1 MKKLQVNRL
10 LVAGWIMF
18 AIARIAIYSF
28 SEPNNLLHA
37 FNGFA
42 IGLVIAGASKQVLS
56 HHGIKL
62 RQWKLRVI
70 GK

>member
-18 AIARIAIYSF
+18 AIARFAIYNF

-42 IGLVIAGASKQVLS
+42 IGLVIVGVVVQVLLY
-56 HHGIKL
+56 HGVKL
-62 RQWKLRVI
+62 KHWKLRVI

>member
-10 LVAGWIMF
+10 LVAGWILF
-18 AIARIAIYSF
+18 AISRIAIHSF

-37 FNGFA
+37 FNGLA
-42 IGLVIAGASKQVLS
+42 IGLVISGAAKQVLL
-56 HHGIKL
+56 HHGVKL